1 MMYMCWLMMGQ
12 WTKADA
18 GATANRAARSK
29 HLFGWMELMV
39 TLLDVLWA
47 IGWIFTTS
55 CVVGWGGERQEMIMS
70 GCHLLFVVQRN

>member
-1 MMYMCWLMMGQ
+1 MMGQ

-55 CVVGWGGERQEMIMS
+55 CVVGWGGGETGDDHVWLPSAVCCAKELVWIIRD
-70 GCHLLFVVQRN
+70 